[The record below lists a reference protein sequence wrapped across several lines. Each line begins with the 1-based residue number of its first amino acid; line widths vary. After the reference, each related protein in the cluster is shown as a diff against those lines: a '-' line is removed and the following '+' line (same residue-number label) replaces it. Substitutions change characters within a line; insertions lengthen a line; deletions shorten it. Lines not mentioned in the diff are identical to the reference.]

1 MLDVAANPSY
11 TASFVADLRSIGL
24 SPKPKILFIGEDSDR
39 AATLL
44 AELGEIF
51 QVVQVTDTA
60 AASAR
65 LGEGDFYG
73 VFCTGAST
81 PLGLQ
86 QECPAWTARILED
99 LPDGIVMVDEE
110 NVISWSNAR
119 FKTLCG
125 HDDPKG
131 NNFYSVLGSPEILG
145 PDFCPFHTALATG
158 EPSTTK
164 LRVEDKGFYQLH
176 VSPVRGNPELASGN
190 LVVVVRDVTG
200 EMQQQQKLEAIHLA
214 GIELTDLK
222 PDEVCEMS
230 VEERIDLLTSNILHH
245 TQDLLNFDVV
255 EIRLLEQNTGQLVP
269 LLAEGISADAAGR
282 SLFARPQGYGVTGFV
297 AATGKSYLCEDTLE
311 DPLYLQSFEGAR
323 SSLTVPLMLHD
334 EVIGTFNVE
343 HSEPRAFSEN
353 DLLFLEIYARDVAV
367 ALNTLDLLAVQGA
380 DLVQRSIEAIHRA
393 VALPIDKILNDTVH
407 VIESYIGH
415 DPAIVEELK
424 EILRNS
430 REIKELIQEV
440 GQQMTPAE
448 AVPAGVLPSQQRR
461 FQNVR
466 ILVVDGDEQVL
477 NDAHVILE
485 KHGCTVETAR
495 TGTQAVFLVR
505 SCPADSAYQVI
516 ISDVKLPDMTG
527 HNLFVQLKELMN
539 QVPPLVLMQAFGHD
553 PGHSIVKARQEGL
566 HKKAVLY
573 KPFLVDQLLEV
584 IDTILHWQ
592 RD

>member
-1 MLDVAANPSY
+1 MDRFCSWF
-11 TASFVADLRSIGL
+11 SDADLRSIGL
-24 SPKPKILFIGEDSDR
+24 APKAKILVIGETSNST
-39 AATLL
+39 ASKL

-51 QVVQVTDTA
+51 EIVQVVDTE
-60 AASAR
+60 AASVR
-65 LGEGDFYG
+65 LGEGDYFA
-73 VFCTGAST
+73 VFCIGASSR
-81 PLGLQ
+81 LGLK
-86 QECPAWTARILED
+86 EGCPAWTARILKD
-99 LPDGIVMVDEE
+99 LPDGIVLVDED
-110 NVISWSNAR
+110 NTISWSNAR
-119 FKTLCG
+119 FDRLCG
-125 HDDPKG
+125 REQPAG
-131 NNFYSVLGSPEILG
+131 VNFYAVLDNPEILG

-158 EPSTTK
+158 ESSVTK

-176 VSPVRGNPELASGN
+176 VSPVRGTPQEASEN
-190 LVVVVRDVTG
+190 LVVVVRDITG

-222 PDEVCEMS
+222 PEEICEMS
-230 VEERIDLLTSNILHH
+230 VEERIDLLASNILHH
-245 TQDLLNFDVV
+245 TQDLLSFDVV
-255 EIRLLEQNTGQLVP
+255 EIRLLEQNTGELVP
-269 LLAEGISADAAGR
+269 LLAEGISADAAER
-282 SLFARPQGYGVTGFV
+282 ALFARPQGFGVTGFV

-343 HSEPRAFSEN
+343 HSEPRAFVEN

-380 DLVQRSIEAIHRA
+380 DLVQRSVEAIHRA

-415 DPAIVEELK
+415 DPSIVEVLK

-440 GQQMTPAE
+440 GQRMAPAE
-448 AVPAGVLPSQQRR
+448 AVPAGAVPSQRRR

-495 TGTQAVFLVR
+495 TGSQAVSMVR
-505 SCPADSAYQVI
+505 SCPADGEYQVI
-516 ISDVKLPDMTG
+516 ISDVKLPDMSG
-527 HNLFVQLKELMN
+527 HKLFVQLKELMGR
-539 QVPPLVLMQAFGHD
+539 VPPVVLMQAFGHD
-553 PGHSIVKARQEGL
+553 PGHSIVKARQAGL
-566 HKKAVLY
+566 HKRAVLY

-584 IDTILHWQ
+584 IDTILQWQ
-592 RD
+592 RE